1 MNNKLSQNTQSLQ
14 TCVSGI
20 TGSERI
26 ICPANYY
33 NDGKSEVHS
42 CKNIEVGFVICGHRH
57 HNCIGTFAKM
67 VFKNE
72 TVSYRGGIEVNDVI
86 NYCKPI
92 LKPLTDITEEEYVIL
107 DGCHNFS
114 SMRFS
119 DLEKDPTRYPYTI
132 VQKLIEWHYDVFG
145 LIEKGLAISVH
156 DVE

>member
-1 MNNKLSQNTQSLQ
+1 MTKHSEKPETATCDNNVLQ
-14 TCVSGI
+14 VVFLAPYLPYGLNVFTDAFSTENKI
-20 TGSERI
+20 
-26 ICPANYY
+26 Y
-33 NDGKSEVHS
+33 
-42 CKNIEVGFVICGHRH
+42 
-57 HNCIGTFAKM
+57 KM